1 MKKFLT
7 LILLA
12 VTAALSI
19 TVQAQ
24 LNGTGYYRIENNYTG
39 RYIYVL
45 DNKGSINYSTTSA
58 DMGAIELYQGIE
70 RTLYDP
76 ATVLYCQN
84 ISGKQYDIKAQ
95 GTGIY
100 QMIGFYVTLT
110 TDPRYPGTY
119 VAYGSA
125 HGLTKYLFDGISSS
139 ALDQSFLSDVGKA
152 ECKYWL
158 IHPIDASGDN
168 YFGVK
173 PTVTASNSEY
183 YAPFYA
189 EFPFSFASEG
199 MKACYVTKVD
209 GQRGYAVYK
218 EITGTVPGA
227 TPLFIKCNSEDHSNN
242 RLNIGGSATAPTDNI
257 GVGVYFKNDVSNH
270 LNRVTYNPQ
279 TMRVLGTMT
288 DGTLALVTENYDY
301 VPRNTFYVNVP
312 AGSPA
317 QFQLVSESEYEEILN
332 SIPID
337 ATGITLSSTSLTL
350 TIGETATLTANVL
363 PEEATNKS
371 VNWTS
376 SNTAVASV
384 DTNGKVTTTGIGSA
398 TITATTHNGFSATCQ
413 VTVTPVMPASVTLSQ
428 TSLALN
434 IGETATLTATVLPA
448 DANDKSVSWQTD
460 NANIATV
467 DANGVVTAKA
477 EGTANISAVT
487 VNGLRATCQVTVTS
501 IPVSSISLDQTA
513 LSVNV
518 GESATL
524 HATLL
529 PANASFKTVTWTV
542 DNASVATVNSDGVIT
557 GKADGTATV
566 TATAHNGLKATC
578 AVTVTAVPVSS
589 ITLDNTSLSAKIGET
604 LTLHATLL
612 PANATYK
619 TVTWTVDDANVV
631 SVNADGVVTCNAV
644 GTATVT
650 ATAHN
655 GLTATCVVTVTAI
668 EAESITIVPDY
679 ISVRL
684 GDTRQLTVN
693 ITPSN
698 TTDKTVTW
706 TSADP
711 QIATVD
717 ATGLVTPVS
726 MGEVYLTATTHN
738 GLTAQCRVVVLPVL
752 ASEVILNETSL
763 TLEVDSEFT
772 LVATVKP
779 DNTTDPTVYFTSY
792 NPNVATVSADGVVT
806 ALRGGTAIIE
816 AKCFTSIATC
826 EVTVLKKSQFIT
838 WEQDFGEV
846 YDGDKLVL
854 SAVASSGLDVRYE
867 ASENASVEGNVLT
880 VLTPGEVRV
889 RAHQDGD
896 DRHEAAEPV
905 ELSFNALA
913 GINDAI
919 YDAITIEA
927 GAAQISIKGKPAD
940 AEVYVYNMGGA
951 PVYVGTDSCIGLQS
965 NSVYLVVIGGRSFK
979 VVTK

>member
-1 MKKFLT
+1 M
-7 LILLA
+7 LA
-12 VTAALSI
+12 ATAALSI
-19 TVQAQ
+19 TVKAQ
-24 LNGTGYYRIENNYTG
+24 LNGTGYYRISNNYTG

-139 ALDQSFLSDVGKA
+139 SRDQSFLSDAGKA

-158 IHPIDASGDN
+158 IHPIDASGEN

-257 GVGVYFKNDVSNH
+257 GVGVYFNNPVSNH
-270 LNRVTYNPQ
+270 LNRVDYNPQ
-279 TMRVLGTMT
+279 TMRVLGTMS
-288 DGTLALVTENYDY
+288 DGTLALVTESYDY

-332 SIPID
+332 STPVD

-371 VNWTS
+371 VTWTS

-384 DTNGKVTTTGIGSA
+384 DTNGKVTTAGIGSA

-413 VTVTPVMPASVTLSQ
+413 VTVSPVMPASVTLSQ
-428 TSLALN
+428 TSLSLN

-448 DANDKSVSWQTD
+448 EASDKSVSWQTD
-460 NANIATV
+460 NAN
-467 DANGVVTAKA
+467 
-477 EGTANISAVT
+477 
-487 VNGLRATCQVTVTS
+487 
-501 IPVSSISLDQTA
+501 
-513 LSVNV
+513 
-518 GESATL
+518 
-524 HATLL
+524 
-529 PANASFKTVTWTV
+529 
-542 DNASVATVNSDGVIT
+542 VATVNSDGVVT
-557 GKADGTATV
+557 GKAEGTATV
-566 TATAHNGLKATC
+566 TATTHNGLKATC
-578 AVTVTAVPVSS
+578 SVTVT
-589 ITLDNTSLSAKIGET
+589 
-604 LTLHATLL
+604 
-612 PANATYK
+612 
-619 TVTWTVDDANVV
+619 TVN
-631 SVNADGVVTCNAV
+631 
-644 GTATVT
+644 
-650 ATAHN
+650 
-655 GLTATCVVTVTAI
+655 
-668 EAESITIVPDY
+668 AESITIVPDY

-693 ITPSN
+693 FTPSN

-717 ATGLVTPVS
+717 AAGLVTPVS
-726 MGEVYLTATTHN
+726 LGEVYLTATTHN

-763 TLEVDSEFT
+763 TLEIDSEFT

-792 NPNVATVSADGVVT
+792 NPNVATVSANGVVT
-806 ALRGGTAIIE
+806 ALRSGTAIIE

-826 EVTVLKKSQFIT
+826 EVTVVKKSQFIT

-846 YDGDKLVL
+846 YEGDKLEL

-880 VLTPGEVRV
+880 VLTPGEVRI

-927 GAAQISIKGKPAD
+927 GAGQISIKGKPAD

-951 PVYVGTDSCIGLQS
+951 PVYIGTDSSIGLQS
-965 NSVYLVVIGGRSFK
+965 NSVYLVVIGGRSFR

>member
-1 MKKFLT
+1 M
-7 LILLA
+7 LA
-12 VTAALSI
+12 ATAALSI
-19 TVQAQ
+19 TVKAQ
-24 LNGTGYYRIENNYTG
+24 LNGTGYYRISNNYTG

-125 HGLTKYLFDGISSS
+125 HGLVKYLFDGISSS
-139 ALDQSFLSDVGKA
+139 SRDQSFLSDAGKA

-158 IHPIDASGDN
+158 IHPIDASSEN

-257 GVGVYFKNDVSNH
+257 GVGVYFNNPVSNH
-270 LNRVTYNPQ
+270 LNRVAYNPQ
-279 TMRVLGTMT
+279 TMRVLGTMS
-288 DGTLALVTENYDY
+288 DGTLALVTESYDY

-332 SIPID
+332 STPID

-371 VNWTS
+371 VTWTS

-384 DTNGKVTTTGIGSA
+384 DTNGKVTTTGVGSA

-434 IGETATLTATVLPA
+434 IGETATLIATVLPA
-448 DANDKSVSWQTD
+448 EASDKSVSWQTD

-467 DANGVVTAKA
+467 NANGVVTAKA

-487 VNGLRATCQVTVTS
+487 VNGLRASCQVTVTS

-513 LSVNV
+513 LLVNV

-542 DNASVATVNSDGVIT
+542 DNANVATVNADGVVT
-557 GKADGTATV
+557 GKAQGTATI
-566 TATAHNGLKATC
+566 TATTHNGLKATC
-578 AVTVTAVPVSS
+578 AVTVT
-589 ITLDNTSLSAKIGET
+589 
-604 LTLHATLL
+604 
-612 PANATYK
+612 
-619 TVTWTVDDANVV
+619 TVN
-631 SVNADGVVTCNAV
+631 
-644 GTATVT
+644 
-650 ATAHN
+650 
-655 GLTATCVVTVTAI
+655 
-668 EAESITIVPDY
+668 AESITIVPDY

-693 ITPSN
+693 FTPSN

-717 ATGLVTPVS
+717 AAGLVTPVS
-726 MGEVYLTATTHN
+726 LGEVYLTATTHN

-763 TLEVDSEFT
+763 TLEIDSEFT

-792 NPNVATVSADGVVT
+792 DPNVATVSANGVVT
-806 ALRGGTAIIE
+806 ALRSGTAIIE

-826 EVTVLKKSQFIT
+826 EVTVVKKSQFIT

-846 YDGDKLVL
+846 YEGDKLVL

-867 ASENASVEGNVLT
+867 ASENAAVEGNVLT

-927 GAAQISIKGKPAD
+927 GVGQISIKGKPAD

-951 PVYVGTDSCIGLQS
+951 PVYVGTDSTIGLQG
-965 NSVYLVVIGGRSFK
+965 NSVYLVVIGARSFK